1 MDVRSCGMQG
11 PLPRGTLAQSKL
23 LSRTHAHSP
32 ERAQNT
38 FAFFLT

>member
-23 LSRTHAHSP
+23 LSRTHARSP